1 MTDTAGSSGLFGRF
15 FPYDE
20 RNADAFVGRAADV
33 ERLVSLV
40 TGEPRSVVV
49 TGGTGVGKT
58 SLLRAGMAPALGRR
72 GVTVVTLNSYGDIER
87 ELVRAT
93 STAGVTPP
101 VPGQD
106 PADYLGFVSREA
118 KQGLVLVLDHLEDAL
133 VDGANGTDVV
143 SLLRR
148 VREEGGPRL
157 RFVLSIDEAAF
168 SRVEPVFAAL

>member
-1 MTDTAGSSGLFGRF
+1 
-15 FPYDE
+15 
-20 RNADAFVGRAADV
+20 
-33 ERLVSLV
+33 
-40 TGEPRSVVV
+40 
-49 TGGTGVGKT
+49 
-58 SLLRAGMAPALGRR
+58 GRR

-87 ELVRAT
+87 ELVRST

-106 PADYLGFVSREA
+106 PADYLGFVAREA

-133 VDGANGTDVV
+133 ADGAAGTDVV

-168 SRVEPVFAAL
+168 SRVEPVFAALGGRPEPRVTVTVPLFDEATVTDILEKSAVQSGTPFQAGLPST